1 LLPASARLDVD
12 NSIPIKKDAAK
23 VEKLPV
29 EVGENENLGILIS
42 NLGVVLA
49 AISSLFAKFLLNN

>member
-1 LLPASARLDVD
+1 M
-12 NSIPIKKDAAK
+12 KKDDTAK
-23 VEKLPV
+23 VEKPI